1 MEPPMSLP
9 SLDALAARLLEEAR
23 RAGAEA
29 ADAMVV
35 RGQSLSVE
43 VRASRLE
50 EATRAEGVDLGLRV
64 LIGRRQAVVSASDTR
79 GDTLRQMA
87 ERAVAM
93 AREAPEDATAGLA
106 DPALLAQGRDM
117 TALDLADPAPEPEPA
132 ALEQEAREAEAAA
145 LAVPG
150 VTQVEA
156 ASAGW
161 SRREV
166 ALAATNGFAGRYT
179 RTDRSLSVSAI
190 SGRGTAMQRDWDWDH
205 RVHAADLRSPAE
217 IGRTAGERAAAREGA
232 TRPPTGAFPVLFDER
247 VAASLIGHLLGAI
260 NGGGGGAGR
269 VLPAR
274 PAGTAG
280 ASRRPDPARGSPPP
294 PQPRLAPLGCRRP
307 ADPPEGLR
315 GGWHP
320 AQLGARSGLRPPPRD
335 GQHRQCRTHPGGTPA
350 PAVTTVELTQGRASR
365 DDLLAQMGRGL
376 LVTSLIG
383 STINPHTGD
392 YSRGAAGFWV
402 EGGRISHPVHEAT
415 IAGNLIE
422 MFARLV
428 PANDARPH
436 LTRVVPSLLIEEG
449 MTVAG
454 V

>member
-9 SLDALAARLLEEAR
+9 PLDALAARLLEEAR

-43 VRASRLE
+43 VRAGRLE

-64 LIGRRQAVVSASDTR
+64 LVGRRQAVVSASDTR

-117 TALDLADPAPEPEPA
+117 TALDLADPTPEPAPA

-145 LAVPG
+145 LAVSG

-166 ALAATNGFAGRYT
+166 ALAATNGFAGGYA

-232 TRPPTGAFPVLFDER
+232 TRPPTGTFPVLFDER

-260 NGGGGGAGR
+260 NGAAVARGASFLRDRLGQR
-269 VLPAR
+269 VLPEGLTLHEDPHR
-274 PAGTAG
+274 PRNP
-280 ASRRPDPARGSPPP
+280 ASRLWDA
-294 PQPRLAPLGCRRP
+294 
-307 ADPPEGLR
+307 EGLPTR
-315 GGWHP
+315 PKAFVEDGILRSWVLDL
-320 AQLGARSGLRPPPRD
+320 ASARRLGMDSTGNAARS
-335 GQHRQCRTHPGGTPA
+335 PGGTPA
-350 PAVTTVELTQGRASR
+350 PAVTTVELTRGRASR
-365 DDLLAQMGRGL
+365 DDLLARMGRGL

-402 EGGRISHPVHEAT
+402 EGGRIRHPVHEAT